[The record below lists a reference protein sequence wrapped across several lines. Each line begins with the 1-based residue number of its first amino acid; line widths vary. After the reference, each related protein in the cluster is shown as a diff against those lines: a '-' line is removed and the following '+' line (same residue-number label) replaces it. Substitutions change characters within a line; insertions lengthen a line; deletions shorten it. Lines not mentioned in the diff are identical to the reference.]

1 VTSRVVIE
9 KATLTLVASETTPSI
24 HLESGFVIRGVV
36 DASPWLVNTDC
47 DTPAAWD
54 YTNRPRTLEAA
65 TYTPTRW
72 LVNQP
77 YEFDVT
83 SIVQE
88 LVNNSSWTGEAVAFA
103 IDKLHTSTATFRVYS
118 FEGSGDDLKKRP
130 TLTIQYTLD
139 P

>member
-88 LVNNSSWTGEAVAFA
+88 LVNNSSWTGKPSLSLLISYIHQPQRLEFTVLRAAEM
-103 IDKLHTSTATFRVYS
+103 T
-118 FEGSGDDLKKRP
+118 
-130 TLTIQYTLD
+130 
-139 P
+139 